1 MKPSF
6 LDALDE
12 RVLVCDGAMG
22 TMLYARGVFINRSFD
37 ALNLAQ
43 PDLVGEVHRAYLRA
57 GADVIETNT
66 FGANRVKLA
75 AFGLADKLHEINLAG
90 VRIARKAARHH
101 AWVAGAIGP
110 LGIRIEPFGKTG
122 VDEAEAWFKEQ
133 AAALLDGGVDLF
145 VLETFRDVNEIG
157 AAIAAVRS
165 LTDLPIVAQMTTEED
180 GNSLD
185 GTPPEEFG
193 PALEARG
200 ATVIGVNCSVGP
212 APMLETIERL
222 ARVTTRR
229 LSAQPNAGR
238 PRDIE
243 GRNLYLCS
251 PEYMASYARR
261 FIERGVRLVGGCCGT
276 TPEHIR
282 QIRLAVKAQA
292 LPATV
297 AVSGGAPH
305 VEPEFPPVPRAE
317 KSALARKLAEG
328 QQVVAVE
335 IEPPRGMDATDVLA
349 DARRLARYGADAIVV
364 SEGARG
370 SARMSAVAL
379 AVLLRQAGLEPVL
392 QYTCRDR
399 YLLGMQSDLLGAHA
413 TGIRNLLL
421 VTGDPRKRGDYSDA
435 TLVFD
440 VDSIGLANL
449 VGRLNQGKDVG
460 GQAIGHPTAFHVGVV
475 GNPTAPRLDDEV
487 RRFEYKARAGAE
499 FAITLPIFD
508 LAALDL
514 FLARVAHLGLPVLG
528 AIRPFDSLLH
538 AEFLANEVPNLRV
551 PEPLLARMR
560 AADAEGR
567 AAEEGFAIAVE
578 LARAVRERVQGLQV
592 GGPPSAVASV
602 LTALTGVQTAR

>member
-1 MKPSF
+1 MKRSF

-43 PDLVGEVHRAYLRA
+43 PDLVGEVHREYLRA
-57 GADVIETNT
+57 GADVIESNT

-75 AFGLADKLHEINLAG
+75 AFGLTDRLHEINRTGAE
-90 VRIARKAARHH
+90 IARGAARAR

-110 LGIRIEPFGKTG
+110 LGIRIEPFGRTG
-122 VDEAEAWFKEQ
+122 VDEAEAYFKEQ
-133 AAALLDGGVDLF
+133 AAALLEGGVDLF
-145 VLETFRDVNEIG
+145 ILETFRDVNEIG

-193 PALEARG
+193 PALDARG
-200 ATVIGVNCSVGP
+200 ATLIGVNCSVGP

-222 ARVTTRR
+222 ARATPRK

-243 GRNLYLCS
+243 GRNIYLCS

-261 FIERGVRLVGGCCGT
+261 FIQRGVRLVGGCCGT

-282 QIRLAVKAQA
+282 QIRLAVNA
-292 LPATV
+292 LEPGSTRV
-297 AVSGGAPH
+297 AVPGTSAS
-305 VEPEFPPVPRAE
+305 VAEPETAPVARAD
-317 KSALARKLAEG
+317 KSALARALAEG
-328 QQVVAVE
+328 RPVVTVE
-335 IEPPRGMDATDVLA
+335 LEPPKGVDATDVLA
-349 DARRLARYGADAIVV
+349 SAGRLAALGVDAITV
-364 SEGARG
+364 SEGAKG
-370 SARMSAVAL
+370 SARMSALSL
-379 AVLLRQAGLEPVL
+379 AILLKQSGFEPVL
-392 QYTCRDR
+392 QYQCRDR
-399 YLLGMQSDLLGAHA
+399 YLLGMQSDLLGAHV
-413 TGIRNLLL
+413 TGIRNVLL

-440 VDSIGLANL
+440 VDSIGLANA
-449 VGRLNQGKDVG
+449 VTRLNRGRDVG
-460 GQAIGHPTAFHVGVV
+460 GQAIGSPTAFHIGVV

-487 RRFEYKARAGAE
+487 RRFEYKAEAGAE
-499 FAITLPIFD
+499 FAITLPIYDLEALDAFLEKTAHVGVPI
-508 LAALDL
+508 LAA
-514 FLARVAHLGLPVLG
+514 V
-528 AIRPFDSLLH
+528 RPFDSLLH

-551 PEPLLARMR
+551 PEALLARMR
-560 AADAEGR
+560 AADSQGR
-567 AAEEGFAIAVE
+567 AAEEGLAIAVE
-578 LARAVRERVQGLQV
+578 IADGVRRRVQGLQV
-592 GGPPSAVASV
+592 GGPPAAVAAV
-602 LTALTGVQTAR
+602 VGGLTGRK